1 MCRRGLED
9 EGEPPADCGGIPHG
23 LGARP
28 AVRQPSLYE
37 KFTPGA
43 RRGGYHHTQARLAS
57 FASYCQFRQKGFRY
71 PDSIS
76 ARVNPMSRSTRSP
89 RAAKSRRSR
98 LRECQ
103 ISSVSMAPR
112 IVLVVR
118 SGTLD
123 RLSLLP
129 EAVTIVGLLPCSAP
143 RTRRGRGRPS
153 RCVCQS

>member
-1 MCRRGLED
+1 VTKSNEPHVPAWPGGRGGTAGRLRGD
-9 EGEPPADCGGIPHG
+9 SAWVGRP
-23 LGARP
+23 RP

-43 RRGGYHHTQARLAS
+43 RRGGYCHTQARLAS
-57 FASYCQFRQKGFRY
+57 FASYCQVRHKSFRY
-71 PDSIS
+71 PDSIA
-76 ARVNPMSRSTRSP
+76 ARVNPMARSTRSP
-89 RAAKSRRSR
+89 RAARSRRSR

-118 SGTLD
+118 SGTFD

-143 RTRRGRGRPS
+143 
-153 RCVCQS
+153 